1 MKRCTILSIGIL
13 CFAIAAVLLKASSV
27 TAVLPEVGYIGVFK
41 DATHDT
47 NPASGGAGYNVCP
60 AQYEQFQCWIWC
72 LPSWEGMSGAVF
84 AVSFPTTVVILNTVQ
99 NPDIRASFGTIVEGI
114 DFVLNQDVC
123 QMDWMWT
130 HQITMLRLGLPTVSD
145 KIEIVPPSNQYMSWL
160 GFYICYAEPFPA
172 PIDVLTPLYICWSPD
187 PGPLGVQET
196 NWGAIKSLF

>member
-1 MKRCTILSIGIL
+1 MKRAIFPSNGVRCL
-13 CFAIAAVLLKASSV
+13 AIAAVLCAASSV
-27 TAVLPEVGYIGVFK
+27 SAELPDIGYIGVFN

-47 NPASGGAGYNVCP
+47 SPASGGAGYNVCP

-72 LPSWEGMSGAVF
+72 LPCWEGMSGAVF

-114 DFVLNQDVC
+114 DFVLNKDAC

-145 KIEIVPPSNQYMSWL
+145 KIEIVPHPDSYMGGL